1 MRASLGI
8 SDFFFKGRRLKD
20 FPKIGE
26 SKIKYLGLKAV
37 FGSVHSR
44 NSLPQV

>member
-8 SDFFFKGRRLKD
+8 SDFFFFFKGRRLKD

-26 SKIKYLGLKAV
+26 SKI
-37 FGSVHSR
+37 
-44 NSLPQV
+44 NIWD